1 MQLQTHQG
9 AFDMMKK
16 IISRQAADRFK
27 SSVMKITGIGWLRII
42 LGELLKQWFLPGKV
56 RHSGGANK
64 FSGGCE
70 SLRALQEGKF
80 LKWKVYRPIYSL
92 KSRGLKQRTIT

>member
-27 SSVMKITGIGWLRII
+27 SSVMKITGIG
-42 LGELLKQWFLPGKV
+42 
-56 RHSGGANK
+56 
-64 FSGGCE
+64 
-70 SLRALQEGKF
+70 
-80 LKWKVYRPIYSL
+80 
-92 KSRGLKQRTIT
+92 